1 MQRYMERVWEL
12 MNDEEVKHFVP
23 LYDEATPK
31 GVSYEQIRD
40 ISGRLYAYLKARN
53 IGKED
58 FVMIKLPRGVQ
69 PVIAMIGVWRAGAA
83 FVIAEEIMAPE
94 RVDYIYKDCGC
105 KMAITSEVWEEVLRC
120 EPLSG
125 YEETDPHDAAYA
137 VYTSGT
143 TGNPKGVLH
152 EQGNVDICVLSSYYE
167 GKGMFSPGDRGIHVI
182 PLNFVASTMVLPTL
196 LYLGNVPIR
205 IISFSTLKNPLA
217 FVKYLLVNRITILLI
232 TPTYAQK
239 LAGKTGPFLKKV
251 CVGSEPANHF
261 HLKGLINYNMYSQS
275 ESGFIVSMFSIDKEY
290 DVCPI
295 GKPQFDLKY
304 RIIDEEGNDVP
315 AGEIGEFIFENPYAR
330 GYINLLEETQKVFRD
345 GYYYSGDLAQM
356 LPDGNIAIR
365 GRKSDMIKING
376 NRIEPAEVEAVIRS
390 ELNIGWCAVR
400 GFTDDKTSFIC
411 AYYKD
416 DITFDPAELRTR
428 LQKKLPYYMIPAHFV
443 QITNIPE
450 KANGKMDRNALPK
463 PEIKDITRTYKE
475 PTNEVEAALC
485 LAMQNVLN
493 MDRIGIDDDFYE
505 MGGDS
510 LGSMELLIESGL
522 PGLDASCIFRG
533 RTAAQIAKLY
543 MEQIQ
548 NRDQDGDEA
557 LNDLAKR
564 EEHKLMPEQLDFFNY
579 QSYMPNSTMY
589 NLFKMIR
596 FDKNGVDLER
606 MAKAIEMAIKNH
618 PALRTILQYNENGE
632 LIQKYDSKMPAVI
645 RPEKISED
653 ELNKIKDTL
662 VAPFKIINS
671 PLFRCRLFETENA
684 AYLFFD
690 VHHIV
695 FDGTSVNIFMNS
707 VINAYLGAPLETDYY
722 YLVLTRRK
730 QMELTDFYEESRQ
743 YHVNMY
749 GNEKWTTYPK
759 FDRKPQENKLG
770 SLSCNETISPVHISS
785 VEKKFMVSRNE
796 FFIAA
801 TLLAIA
807 ISTNKNDVQVS
818 WVYNGRDD
826 LASTSSVGLLYREL
840 VAALRLCNK
849 TNLRDIFA
857 EIHKQVRNGIKYSCY
872 PYMAMKPQ
880 NEDGDTTCVIYQ
892 RDIHKIGDFVGINV
906 NPVEIAHNNAAAPSV
921 LDFQILDDVEGLQY
935 VFDYAA
941 SRYDEETMT
950 TFQNLFKQ
958 VVATI
963 VNNANTDGYTFAQLK
978 KDVCGKKGLLQRIKG
993 IFAKKN

>member
-1 MQRYMERVWEL
+1 M
-12 MNDEEVKHFVP
+12 
-23 LYDEATPK
+23 
-31 GVSYEQIRD
+31 
-40 ISGRLYAYLKARN
+40 
-53 IGKED
+53 
-58 FVMIKLPRGVQ
+58 
-69 PVIAMIGVWRAGAA
+69 
-83 FVIAEEIMAPE
+83 
-94 RVDYIYKDCGC
+94 
-105 KMAITSEVWEEVLRC
+105 
-120 EPLSG
+120 
-125 YEETDPHDAAYA
+125 
-137 VYTSGT
+137 
-143 TGNPKGVLH
+143 
-152 EQGNVDICVLSSYYE
+152 
-167 GKGMFSPGDRGIHVI
+167 
-182 PLNFVASTMVLPTL
+182 
-196 LYLGNVPIR
+196 
-205 IISFSTLKNPLA
+205 
-217 FVKYLLVNRITILLI
+217 
-232 TPTYAQK
+232 
-239 LAGKTGPFLKKV
+239 KKV

-315 AGEIGEFIFENPYAR
+315 AGEVGEFIFENPYAR
-330 GYINLLEETQKVFRD
+330 GYINLPEETQKVFRD
-345 GYYYSGDLAQM
+345 GYYHSGDLAQM
-356 LPDGNIAIR
+356 LPDDNIAIR

-376 NRIEPAEVEAVIRS
+376 NRIEPAEVETVIRS

-485 LAMQNVLN
+485 LALQTVLN
-493 MDRIGIDDDFYE
+493 MDRIDDDFYE

-522 PGLDASCIFRG
+522 PGLDVSCIFRG
-533 RTAAQIAKLY
+533 RTAAEIAKLY
-543 MEQIQ
+543 MEKIQ
-548 NRDQDGDEA
+548 NRDPNGDAES
-557 LNDLAKR
+557 NEWAKF
-564 EEHKLMPEQLDFFNY
+564 EEHKLTPEQLDFYNY
-579 QSYMPNSTMY
+579 QSYIPNSTMY

-596 FDKNGVDLER
+596 FDKNGVDLDR
-606 MAKAIEMAIKNH
+606 MAKSVEIAVKNH
-618 PALRTILQYNENGE
+618 PALRTILQYNDNGD
-632 LIQKYDSKMPAVI
+632 LIQKYDPNMSVTI
-645 RPEKISED
+645 TPEKISED
-653 ELNKIKDTL
+653 ELKKIKDTL

-671 PLFRCRLFETENA
+671 PLFRCRLFETENS

-722 YLVLTRRK
+722 YLVLARRK
-730 QMELTDFYEESRQ
+730 QLELTDFYEESRQ
-743 YHVNMY
+743 YHEDTY
-749 GNEKWTTYPK
+749 GNTKWTTYPK
-759 FDRKPQENKLG
+759 IDRKTQENKLDHI
-770 SLSCNETISPVHISS
+770 SCKETFSPVHISA

-801 TLLAIA
+801 TLLAVA
-807 ISTNKNDVQVS
+807 INTNKNDVRVS
-818 WVYNGRDD
+818 WIYNGRDD
-826 LASTSSVGLLYREL
+826 LASASSVGLLFREL
-840 VAALRLCNK
+840 VVALRLRDK

-872 PYMAMKPQ
+872 PYMALKPQ
-880 NEDGDTTCVIYQ
+880 NEDGDTACVIYQ
-892 RDIHKIGDFVGINV
+892 RNLRDTYDFMGLHVE
-906 NPVEIAHNNAAAPSV
+906 PVEISHNNAAAEAV
-921 LDFQILDDVEGLQY
+921 LDIQILEDEDGLQY

-941 SRYDEETMT
+941 SRYKQETMAD
-950 TFQNLFKQ
+950 FQNLFKSI
-958 VVATI
+958 VAAI

-978 KDVCGKKGLLQRIKG
+978 KDVCGQKGLLQRIKG
-993 IFAKKN
+993 IFTKKN

>member
-1 MQRYMERVWEL
+1 M
-12 MNDEEVKHFVP
+12 
-23 LYDEATPK
+23 
-31 GVSYEQIRD
+31 
-40 ISGRLYAYLKARN
+40 
-53 IGKED
+53 
-58 FVMIKLPRGVQ
+58 
-69 PVIAMIGVWRAGAA
+69 
-83 FVIAEEIMAPE
+83 
-94 RVDYIYKDCGC
+94 
-105 KMAITSEVWEEVLRC
+105 
-120 EPLSG
+120 
-125 YEETDPHDAAYA
+125 
-137 VYTSGT
+137 
-143 TGNPKGVLH
+143 
-152 EQGNVDICVLSSYYE
+152 
-167 GKGMFSPGDRGIHVI
+167 
-182 PLNFVASTMVLPTL
+182 
-196 LYLGNVPIR
+196 
-205 IISFSTLKNPLA
+205 
-217 FVKYLLVNRITILLI
+217 
-232 TPTYAQK
+232 
-239 LAGKTGPFLKKV
+239 KKV

-315 AGEIGEFIFENPYAR
+315 AGEVGEFIFENPYAR
-330 GYINLLEETQKVFRD
+330 GYINLPEETQKVFRD
-345 GYYYSGDLAQM
+345 GYYHSGDLAQM
-356 LPDGNIAIR
+356 LPDDNIAIR

-376 NRIEPAEVEAVIRS
+376 NRIEPAEVETVIRS

-485 LAMQNVLN
+485 LAMQTVLN
-493 MDRIGIDDDFYE
+493 MDRIDDDFYE

-522 PGLDASCIFRG
+522 PGLDVSCIFRG
-533 RTAAQIAKLY
+533 RTAAEIAKLY
-543 MEQIQ
+543 MEKIQ
-548 NRDQDGDEA
+548 NRDPNGDAES
-557 LNDLAKR
+557 NEWAKF
-564 EEHKLMPEQLDFFNY
+564 EEHKLTPEQLDFYNY
-579 QSYMPNSTMY
+579 QSYIPNSTMY

-596 FDKNGVDLER
+596 FDKNGVDLDR
-606 MAKAIEMAIKNH
+606 MAKSVEIAVKNH
-618 PALRTILQYNENGE
+618 PALRTILQYNDNGD
-632 LIQKYDSKMPAVI
+632 LIQKYDPNMSVTI
-645 RPEKISED
+645 TPEKISED
-653 ELNKIKDTL
+653 ELKKIKDTL

-671 PLFRCRLFETENA
+671 PLFRCRLFETENS

-722 YLVLTRRK
+722 YLVLARRK
-730 QMELTDFYEESRQ
+730 QLELTDFYEESRQ
-743 YHVNMY
+743 YHEDTY
-749 GNEKWTTYPK
+749 GNTKWTTYPK
-759 FDRKPQENKLG
+759 IDRKTQENKLDHI
-770 SLSCNETISPVHISS
+770 SCKETFSPVHISA

-801 TLLAIA
+801 TLLAVA
-807 ISTNKNDVQVS
+807 INTNKNDVRVS
-818 WVYNGRDD
+818 WIYNGRDD
-826 LASTSSVGLLYREL
+826 LASASSVGLLFREL
-840 VAALRLCNK
+840 VVALRLRDK

-872 PYMAMKPQ
+872 PYMALKPQ
-880 NEDGDTTCVIYQ
+880 NEDGDTACVIYQ
-892 RDIHKIGDFVGINV
+892 RNLRDTYDFMGLHVE
-906 NPVEIAHNNAAAPSV
+906 PVEISHNNAAAEAV
-921 LDFQILDDVEGLQY
+921 LDIQILEDEDGLQY

-941 SRYDEETMT
+941 SRYKQETMAD
-950 TFQNLFKQ
+950 FQNLFKSI
-958 VVATI
+958 VAAI

-978 KDVCGKKGLLQRIKG
+978 KDVCGQKGLLQRIKG
-993 IFAKKN
+993 IFTKKN

>member
-1 MQRYMERVWEL
+1 M
-12 MNDEEVKHFVP
+12 
-23 LYDEATPK
+23 
-31 GVSYEQIRD
+31 
-40 ISGRLYAYLKARN
+40 
-53 IGKED
+53 
-58 FVMIKLPRGVQ
+58 
-69 PVIAMIGVWRAGAA
+69 
-83 FVIAEEIMAPE
+83 
-94 RVDYIYKDCGC
+94 
-105 KMAITSEVWEEVLRC
+105 
-120 EPLSG
+120 
-125 YEETDPHDAAYA
+125 
-137 VYTSGT
+137 
-143 TGNPKGVLH
+143 
-152 EQGNVDICVLSSYYE
+152 
-167 GKGMFSPGDRGIHVI
+167 
-182 PLNFVASTMVLPTL
+182 
-196 LYLGNVPIR
+196 
-205 IISFSTLKNPLA
+205 
-217 FVKYLLVNRITILLI
+217 
-232 TPTYAQK
+232 
-239 LAGKTGPFLKKV
+239 KKV

-315 AGEIGEFIFENPYAR
+315 AGEVGEFIFENPYAR
-330 GYINLLEETQKVFRD
+330 GYINLPEETQKVFRD
-345 GYYYSGDLAQM
+345 GYYHSGDLAQM

-376 NRIEPAEVEAVIRS
+376 NRIEPAEVETVIRS

-485 LAMQNVLN
+485 LAMQTVLN

-522 PGLDASCIFRG
+522 PGLDVSCIFRG
-533 RTAAQIAKLY
+533 RTAAEIAKLY
-543 MEQIQ
+543 MEKIQ
-548 NRDQDGDEA
+548 NRDPNGDAES
-557 LNDLAKR
+557 NEWAKF
-564 EEHKLMPEQLDFFNY
+564 EEHKLTPEQLDFYNY
-579 QSYMPNSTMY
+579 QSYIPNSTMY

-596 FDKNGVDLER
+596 FDKNGVDLDR
-606 MAKAIEMAIKNH
+606 MAKSVEIAVKNH
-618 PALRTILQYNENGE
+618 PALRTILQYNDNGD
-632 LIQKYDSKMPAVI
+632 LIQKYDPNMSVTI
-645 RPEKISED
+645 TPEKISED
-653 ELNKIKDTL
+653 ELKKIKDTL

-671 PLFRCRLFETENA
+671 PLFRCRLFETENS

-722 YLVLTRRK
+722 YLVLARRK
-730 QMELTDFYEESRQ
+730 QLELTDFYEESRQ
-743 YHVNMY
+743 YHEDTY
-749 GNEKWTTYPK
+749 GNTKWTTYPK
-759 FDRKPQENKLG
+759 IDRKTQENKLDHI
-770 SLSCNETISPVHISS
+770 SCKETFSPVHISA

-801 TLLAIA
+801 TLLAVA
-807 ISTNKNDVQVS
+807 INTNKNDVRVS
-818 WVYNGRDD
+818 WIYNGRDD
-826 LASTSSVGLLYREL
+826 LASASSVGLLFREL
-840 VAALRLCNK
+840 VVALRLRDK

-872 PYMAMKPQ
+872 PYMALKPQ
-880 NEDGDTTCVIYQ
+880 NEDGDTACVIYQ
-892 RDIHKIGDFVGINV
+892 RNLRDTYDFMGLHVE
-906 NPVEIAHNNAAAPSV
+906 PVEISHNNAAAEAV
-921 LDFQILDDVEGLQY
+921 LDIQILEDEDGLQY

-941 SRYDEETMT
+941 SRYKQETMAD
-950 TFQNLFKQ
+950 FQNLFKSI
-958 VVATI
+958 VAAI

-978 KDVCGKKGLLQRIKG
+978 KDVCGQKGLLQRIKG
-993 IFAKKN
+993 IFTKKN